1 VSWVRRLGYT
11 KCDIH
16 VKVTWQW
23 LWSWILFKLG
33 IPLKA
38 TLQGTQQWAPG
49 PEQPVCCAYG
59 RHMTISPTPEQ
70 PVCCACGSHMTM
82 SPMQVWWAQG
92 HYYNKSISPV
102 PPCSTRMA
110 QHRTK
115 GRRAGIAH
123 WNTQGE
129 HDSSLTHQN
138 WEHTRTVPKSRGSH
152 KRMTQHRTKG
162 APTREWLSIRLRGE
176 GQVSPTGTHKV
187 SMTHHS
193 HTRTG
198 THQNCTQVTWLPQE
212 NDSA

>member
-1 VSWVRRLGYT
+1 
-11 KCDIH
+11 
-16 VKVTWQW
+16 
-23 LWSWILFKLG
+23 
-33 IPLKA
+33 
-38 TLQGTQQWAPG
+38 
-49 PEQPVCCAYG
+49 
-59 RHMTISPTPEQ
+59 
-70 PVCCACGSHMTM
+70 
-82 SPMQVWWAQG
+82 
-92 HYYNKSISPV
+92 
-102 PPCSTRMA
+102 MA

-138 WEHTRTVPKSRGSH
+138 WNTPELYPSH
-152 KRMTQHRTKG
+152 V
-162 APTREWLSIRLRGE
+162 APTREWLSIGLRGE

>member
-138 WEHTRTVPKSRGSH
+138 WNTPELYPNHAQCCISQLWCHRRFTHSWYCFTYH
-152 KRMTQHRTKG
+152 QKRWQMALQTLRIIIATL
-162 APTREWLSIRLRGE
+162 WLSRLLLMQNTHSPHGE
-176 GQVSPTGTHKV
+176 TT
-187 SMTHHS
+187 
-193 HTRTG
+193 
-198 THQNCTQVTWLPQE
+198 
-212 NDSA
+212 